1 MESIH
6 VPTLPSECISNTV
19 QGDGIKTDGFTF
31 AQLQAKKMD
40 MEAKLQAL
48 GSVMD
53 SHKVNM
59 KTPLI
64 TPDGFP
70 RADLD
75 VALIRTTRAKIIHI
89 QNDLKSLMSVIERH
103 IHAYFASKSQD
114 DVTEDSDLK
123 LDLKTTISSPSQT
136 NKHTLDRCLA
146 KVNSIV
152 HNSPS
157 AVAGLQIG
165 DKISSFGH
173 INFSN
178 HDCLNQIKNLV
189 QESEGRLIHV
199 QVMREL
205 KCGQIQEL
213 TLSLTPSKSWG
224 GRGLLGCHIL
234 PL

>member
-1 MESIH
+1 METIH
-6 VPTLPSECISNTV
+6 APTLPSGSNSNTV
-19 QGDGIKTDGFTF
+19 QGDGIQTDGFTF

-53 SHKVNM
+53 LHEVDM

-64 TPDGFP
+64 TQDGFP

-103 IHAYFASKSQD
+103 IHAYFASKGQD
-114 DVTEDSDLK
+114 DVTEDSELK
-123 LDLKTTISSPSQT
+123 SDLKTTTSSPSHT
-136 NKHTLDRCLA
+136 NKHTLARCFA

-152 HNSPS
+152 YNSPS
-157 AVAGLQIG
+157 AAAGLQIG

-178 HDCLNQIKNLV
+178 HDRLNQIKNLV
-189 QESEGRLIHV
+189 QESEGVWAAKGYR
-199 QVMREL
+199 Q
-205 KCGQIQEL
+205 QIKTNKL
-213 TLSLTPSKSWG
+213 
-224 GRGLLGCHIL
+224 
-234 PL
+234 